1 MNNVPSTTMKTTK
14 QKDENGLRNLAM
26 RYVRLEDFFA
36 HGAHGK
42 AKTPQEMLKK
52 LSILLKDLDSYELT
66 CLYCL
71 LFNIFEIHL
80 SRALMEFSDA
90 ELDEAIDAAHTQIKK
105 EEEKEGKFK
114 WHPDYT
120 TMRQDTKG
128 SPEYKKIA
136 KHYHFLSLRD

>member
-52 LSILLKDLDSYELT
+52 LGQP
-66 CLYCL
+66 
-71 LFNIFEIHL
+71 IFL
-80 SRALMEFSDA
+80 W
-90 ELDEAIDAAHTQIKK
+90 KV
-105 EEEKEGKFK
+105 
-114 WHPDYT
+114 
-120 TMRQDTKG
+120 
-128 SPEYKKIA
+128 
-136 KHYHFLSLRD
+136 HFLWNR